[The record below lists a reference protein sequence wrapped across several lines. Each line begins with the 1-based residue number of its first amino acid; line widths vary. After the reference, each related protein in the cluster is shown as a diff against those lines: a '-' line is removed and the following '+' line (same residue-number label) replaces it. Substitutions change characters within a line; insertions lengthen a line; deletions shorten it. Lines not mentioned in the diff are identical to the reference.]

1 MPHEN
6 AIRGRQ
12 DSVET
17 DSFYAETSSRDPFCG
32 FLHSSGAFVSAVCAP
47 RLQVGIK
54 TTSWG
59 VPVNTDLARR
69 LMLFFSR
76 SLVHNVAPYTAA
88 LLPTKRH
95 SPAVF
100 TAHTF
105 VTLPCSHVKGG
116 QTNSPLL
123 RDTAIPYCFFI
134 TAFPSPE
141 RRIISTSPLW
151 PFPCRH
157 QNANLSQSKPYIS
170 IVPCNSKPRP
180 SILTDGAILSQNIRS
195 PALYPD
201 APALPSER
209 FQKTCARL
217 QWHMQY

>member
-1 MPHEN
+1 MRASALTLTPL
-6 AIRGRQ
+6 AFK
-12 DSVET
+12 
-17 DSFYAETSSRDPFCG
+17 FY
-32 FLHSSGAFVSAVCAP
+32 
-47 RLQVGIK
+47 
-54 TTSWG
+54 
-59 VPVNTDLARR
+59 
-69 LMLFFSR
+69 
-76 SLVHNVAPYTAA
+76 
-88 LLPTKRH
+88 H

-105 VTLPCSHVKGG
+105 VTPPCSHVKGG

-123 RDTAIPYCFFI
+123 RDTAFPYCFFI
-134 TAFPSPE
+134 TAFPSPVC
-141 RRIISTSPLW
+141 RSILTSPLW

-157 QNANLSQSKPYIS
+157 QNANSAPIKTFYRYQLSPAH
-170 IVPCNSKPRP
+170 SKPRP